1 MKTFL
6 EAEWRNLILANYAID
21 PKLLQDFLPFGTE
34 LDFWQDTC
42 YVSLV
47 GFRFL
52 NTKVLGIKFPFH
64 VNFTEVNLRFYV
76 RHQAADGEWRRGVV
90 FISEIVPLPAITFIA
105 NTLYNENYSTKQMRH
120 KWLKDNQLKINYEWK
135 YQGKWH
141 QLSANSALP
150 AEAIATDSEAEFITE
165 HYWGYAKINDHKTM
179 QYQVE
184 HPRWQVHPVQDFDI
198 DVDFK
203 SLYGNNFAILNQQQP
218 RSVFLAEGSEIQVK
232 QGGKIETK

>member
-6 EAEWRNLILANYAID
+6 EAEWQNLILANYAVD
-21 PKLLQDFLPFGTE
+21 PAILQPFLPAGTE
-34 LDFWQDTC
+34 LDLWEDTC

-76 RHQAADGEWRRGVV
+76 KHHAADGEWRRGVV
-90 FISEIVPLPAITFIA
+90 FISEIVPLLAITFIA

-120 KWLKDNQLKINYEWK
+120 KWLKNNLLNVAYEWK
-135 YQGKWH
+135 HHYKWH
-141 QLSANSALP
+141 QLSARGALEP
-150 AEAIATDSEAEFITE
+150 TEMPEGSEAAFITE
-165 HYWGYAKINDHKTM
+165 HYWGYAKINAQKTM

-184 HPRWQVHPVQDFDI
+184 HPRWRVHELRDFTI
-198 DVDFK
+198 NVDFK
-203 SLYGNNFAILNQQQP
+203 SLYGDAFAILNEQAP
-218 RSVFLAEGSEIQVK
+218 RSVFLAEGSAIQVK
-232 QGGKIETK
+232 KGQKIE